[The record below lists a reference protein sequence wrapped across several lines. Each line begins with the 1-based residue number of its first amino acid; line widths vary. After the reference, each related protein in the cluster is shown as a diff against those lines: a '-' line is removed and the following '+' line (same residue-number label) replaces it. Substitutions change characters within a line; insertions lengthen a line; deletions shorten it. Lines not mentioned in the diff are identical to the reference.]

1 MAFFTLSALGLGG
14 LGLLIFGSHLIVRAL
29 IALALL
35 LKVKPLFLSI
45 VVLGFVTSAP
55 EWFVTFSAAWK
66 GVPDAA
72 LGNIAG
78 SNIINIL
85 LILGLT
91 GLFYLHKPDR
101 QIICFDL
108 PCLLAACLVFG
119 GLALD
124 SRLGFL
130 DGLLLLTG
138 FALYLFFVFRQKER
152 EPDSKAGGEF
162 SSSLGRFAALRD
174 LTVGFIALFAGSSLA
189 VDSAADLGR
198 LLGLSER
205 FIGVFILSVGTS
217 LPELAAGFQAI
228 LKKQGEIALGNVAGS
243 NIFNTLFV
251 AGSASLLAPL
261 NFSPGLF
268 FDFAF
273 MLGLTAALWGIL
285 AFFKSLPKPA
295 CLLFAVI
302 YGLYA
307 AFFH

>member
-1 MAFFTLSALGLGG
+1 MTVFSLAALGLGG
-14 LGLLIFGSHLIVRAL
+14 IGLLVFGSHLTVRAL
-29 IALALL
+29 IALSLL

-66 GVPDAA
+66 GAPDAA

-91 GLFYLHKPDR
+91 GLFRPHKADR
-101 QIICFDL
+101 QIIFFDL
-108 PCLLAACLVFG
+108 PCLAAACLAFFM
-119 GLALD
+119 LAAD
-124 SRLGFL
+124 RRLGFL
-130 DGLLLLTG
+130 DGMLLLTG
-138 FALYLFFVFRQKER
+138 FALYLFFVFRQRER
-152 EPDSKAGGEF
+152 EPDSRAGEEF

-174 LTVGFIALFAGSSLA
+174 LFAGFIALFAGASLA

-217 LPELAAGFQAI
+217 LPELAASFQAL

-251 AGSASLLAPL
+251 AGSAGLLAPL

-273 MLGLTAALWGIL
+273 MLALTAALWGVL
-285 AFFKSLPKPA
+285 FFLKELPKPV
-295 CLLFAVI
+295 CGLFAVI

-307 AFFH
+307 GFFH